1 MSYKGKFR
9 PKNRHK
15 IIGDADNIVFRSL
28 LERSY
33 MKYFDT
39 TDSVVKWASEEL
51 RIPYLSPVDKKM
63 HRYFPDFYVEVKKSD
78 GSIDK
83 YIIEIKPD
91 SQLRE
96 PKAPTTEKQKKRYVK
111 EYATWLINN
120 AKWDAAKQ
128 LCEERGAT
136 FKTWSEKTIGMN
148 YNKPLRS
155 KRKTTTTR
163 TKKKA

>member
-15 IIGDADNIVFRSL
+15 IIGDPDNIVFRSL

-33 MKYFDT
+33 MKYFDSNE
-39 TDSVVKWASEEL
+39 SVIRWASEEL

-63 HRYFPDFYVEVKKSD
+63 HRYFPDFYVEVKNKD
-78 GSIDK
+78 GNIDK

-96 PKAPTTEKQKKRYVK
+96 PKPPNTEKQKKRYVK
-111 EYATWLINN
+111 EYATWMINN

-128 LCEERGAT
+128 LCEQNDIT

-148 YNKPLRS
+148 YNTPIRKRS
-155 KRKTTTTR
+155 
-163 TKKKA
+163 KKKA